1 MKPCINVK
9 NDDDMCFAAAIAAAL
24 LRRKKHPERY
34 DDKLKRFMKTLNWEG
49 IDFPA
54 DPWKASKKFEQN
66 NPGFIIN
73 VYGYDE
79 DEENENENDRLSI
92 ERISDNM
99 YDTKNEIVDLLL
111 CSNGET
117 NHYV

>member
-1 MKPCINVK
+1 M
-9 NDDDMCFAAAIAAAL
+9 
-24 LRRKKHPERY
+24 
-34 DDKLKRFMKTLNWEG
+34 
-49 IDFPA
+49 
-54 DPWKASKKFEQN
+54 
-66 NPGFIIN
+66 
-73 VYGYDE
+73 YGYDE